1 MILSQPCQLSQ
12 LRQRRGW
19 SQAHLAQESGVSRAE
34 ISAIETG
41 RLVPSVAVA
50 LRLAAAMRES
60 VESIFGGTP
69 VSAPLP
75 WAWQPASADD
85 HRVWRATVGGK
96 LLAYPA
102 EPTAAGM
109 IPHDGTIAGHR
120 FEVVTPH
127 ARPERT
133 LVIAGCDPLVG
144 LLVQELAEHH
154 GIRVLP
160 LQRSSSDALDLLRRG
175 LVHVAGV
182 HWTDDPGHGANDDI
196 VRTRLGT
203 GYSLLHQLRWDAGIA
218 VMPDRRERSARA
230 LLQAN
235 IRWVNREEG
244 SAARHAF
251 DRLLAAGRRPKGYGR
266 VVYDHRS
273 VAATV
278 SSGWAEAGFCVRP
291 AAAEIRLGF
300 IPLQREAYELCVSEA
315 MLDDPRV
322 MALGA
327 TLRSRR
333 YRQLVS
339 DIPGCTSNDTGEQ
352 RVIA

>member
-1 MILSQPCQLSQ
+1 MILSQPSQLSQ
-12 LRQRRGW
+12 HRLRRSW

-50 LRLAAAMRES
+50 LRLAAAMGES
-60 VESIFGGTP
+60 VEAIFGGTP

-75 WAWQPASADD
+75 WAWPPDTRDD

-96 LLAYPA
+96 LLAFPV

-120 FEVVTPH
+120 FEIVAPQ

-144 LLVQELAEHH
+144 LLVQELSEHH
-154 GIRVLP
+154 GVRVLP
-160 LQRSSSDALDLLRRG
+160 LQRSSSEALDLLRRG
-175 LVHVAGV
+175 LVQVAGV
-182 HWTDDPGHGANDDI
+182 HWTDDRGHAANDEV
-196 VRTRLGT
+196 VRAHLGT

-218 VMPDRRERSARA
+218 VMPDRRERTASA
-230 LLQAN
+230 LLKAN
-235 IRWVNREEG
+235 VRWVNREEG

-251 DRLLAAGRRPKGYGR
+251 DRLLADGRRPKGYGH
-266 VVYDHRS
+266 VVHDHRS

-291 AAAEIRLGF
+291 AAAEVRLGF
-300 IPLQREAYELCVSEA
+300 IPLQREAYELCVSES

-339 DIPGCTSNDTGEQ
+339 DIPGCASNDTGEQ
-352 RVIA
+352 RGIA